1 MINTFFGAIRCDIH
15 LDMKFDYT
23 ISPISRTF
31 QEMSIF
37 ELETL
42 NYLCELE
49 RKQILQS
56 LALAELKI
64 PYAEYL
70 LSSNRSKFID

>member
-1 MINTFFGAIRCDIH
+1 MINTFFGAIRYDVH
-15 LDMKFDYT
+15 LDMEFDYT
-23 ISPISRTF
+23 ISRTF
-31 QEMSIF
+31 QEMSFF

-64 PYAEYL
+64 PYAENL